1 MSAQLSDTEKN
12 ALDEMWSAC
21 SSGAIQAL
29 VGTLGRDVQLTSQYV
44 GSMLLND
51 VPAFVNKDGSENL
64 MIYLKLSGVVKGVVA
79 LSAAPSSI
87 LALTDLLLHKEIGT
101 FKTLDDKNFSV
112 VNELLNIMTG
122 YYVDA
127 LVARISGKINMREP
141 TSSVNPYK
149 AIDDFGLGE
158 TFNEIKVLVFENK
171 FVIPDIQVT
180 GKTFLILSEKALKK
194 LT

>member
-1 MSAQLSDTEKN
+1 MNAQLSDTEKN
-12 ALDEMWSAC
+12 ALDEMWGAS

-29 VGTLGRDVQLTSQYV
+29 AGTLGRDVQLIKQNTEQ
-44 GSMLLND
+44 MLLND

-79 LSAAPSSI
+79 LSAVPSNI
-87 LALTDLLLHKEIGT
+87 LALADLLLHKEIGT

-127 LVARISGKINMREP
+127 LVARISGRIITHEP

-171 FVIPDIQVT
+171 FTIPDIQVN

>member
-79 LSAAPSSI
+79 LSAAPSNI
-87 LALTDLLLHKEIGT
+87 LALADLLLHKEIGT
-101 FKTLDDKNFSV
+101 FKTLDEQNFSV

-122 YYVDA
+122 YYTDA
-127 LVARISGKINMREP
+127 IVARISGRITTHEP

-171 FVIPDIQVT
+171 FMIPDVQVT